1 MVELNHH
8 DDITAHTAHTDDDD
22 DDARAIIIMRL
33 AVAVIACT
41 LALAASSVVRTTHA
55 KPLSDDA
62 FVGDDAPRY
71 VIRLPKERPDVS
83 PVTPHRRVRM
93 TAADGKR
100 YVCVVPMSTREVEGD
115 EDGDGERGG
124 LVGERADASFAEM
137 IEEDASPGTA
147 TDVNEHLK
155 PLSNRCFYYSN
166 GDWWTY
172 EVCHEKKVEQFHR
185 EGTTRVNSHSLGTFD
200 AEATAALAET
210 NRAKDSEFSSGSGIG
225 FAGIGDDGEQRYHAH
240 SFTNG
245 TECAGPDVGS
255 AFEDARRSSEV
266 RFVCSEDGSEG
277 ISGVDEPATCTYV
290 LTFRTPYACKA
301 KDLRPKH
308 PNVENI
314 VCTLADDEDGDRVTT
329 AGIHHGASAVDAH
342 DEL

>member
-1 MVELNHH
+1 MR
-8 DDITAHTAHTDDDD
+8 IT
-22 DDARAIIIMRL
+22 
-33 AVAVIACT
+33 VAVVFYV
-41 LALAASSVVRTTHA
+41 LALVASSVVRTTHA

-100 YVCVVPMSTREVEGD
+100 YVCVVPMPTREEGEADEGD
-115 EDGDGERGG
+115 EGGEEGG
-124 LVGERADASFAEM
+124 RVGERADATLTSFAEM
-137 IEEDASPGTA
+137 IEEDARPGTA

-185 EGTTRVNSHSLGTFD
+185 EGTTRVNSYSLGTFD

-225 FAGIGDDGEQRYHAH
+225 FAGSGDDGEQRYHAH

-277 ISGVDEPATCTYV
+277 ISGVEEPATCTYV

-314 VCTLADDEDGDRVTT
+314 VCALAEDDDADGGGRGTT
-329 AGIHHGASAVDAH
+329 AGIHHGASSVDAH

>member
-1 MVELNHH
+1 MR
-8 DDITAHTAHTDDDD
+8 IT
-22 DDARAIIIMRL
+22 
-33 AVAVIACT
+33 VAVVFYA
-41 LALAASSVVRTTHA
+41 LALVASSVVRTTHA

-100 YVCVVPMSTREVEGD
+100 YVCVVPMPTREEEEDDEEG
-115 EDGDGERGG
+115 EEGGEEGG
-124 LVGERADASFAEM
+124 RVGERADAAATLTSFAEM

-185 EGTTRVNSHSLGTFD
+185 EGTTRVNSYSLGTFD

-225 FAGIGDDGEQRYHAH
+225 FAGSGDDGEQRYHAH

-245 TECAGPDVGS
+245 TECAGPDIGS

-277 ISGVDEPATCTYV
+277 ISGVEEPATCTYV

-314 VCTLADDEDGDRVTT
+314 VCALAEGDDEADGGDRRH
-329 AGIHHGASAVDAH
+329 HHGASSVDAH

>member
-1 MVELNHH
+1 MR
-8 DDITAHTAHTDDDD
+8 IT
-22 DDARAIIIMRL
+22 
-33 AVAVIACT
+33 VAVVFYA
-41 LALAASSVVRTTHA
+41 LALVASSVVRTTHA

-100 YVCVVPMSTREVEGD
+100 YVCVVPMPTREEEEDDEEG
-115 EDGDGERGG
+115 EEGGEEGG
-124 LVGERADASFAEM
+124 RVGERADAAATLTSFAEM

-185 EGTTRVNSHSLGTFD
+185 EGTTRVNSYSLGTFD

-225 FAGIGDDGEQRYHAH
+225 FAGSGDDGEQRYHAH

-277 ISGVDEPATCTYV
+277 ISGVEEPATCTYV

-314 VCTLADDEDGDRVTT
+314 VCALAEEDDEADGGDRRH
-329 AGIHHGASAVDAH
+329 HHGASSVDAH

>member
-1 MVELNHH
+1 MERVQATQGTEGEEKKGEERKCAGAREEEE
-8 DDITAHTAHTDDDD
+8 DD
-22 DDARAIIIMRL
+22 
-33 AVAVIACT
+33 
-41 LALAASSVVRTTHA
+41 
-55 KPLSDDA
+55 
-62 FVGDDAPRY
+62 
-71 VIRLPKERPDVS
+71 E
-83 PVTPHRRVRM
+83 
-93 TAADGKR
+93 
-100 YVCVVPMSTREVEGD
+100 EG
-115 EDGDGERGG
+115 EEGGEEGG
-124 LVGERADASFAEM
+124 RVGERADAAATLTSFAEM

-185 EGTTRVNSHSLGTFD
+185 EGTTRVNSYSLGTFD
-200 AEATAALAET
+200 AEATAALAES

-225 FAGIGDDGEQRYHAH
+225 FAGSGGDGEQRYHAH

-277 ISGVDEPATCTYV
+277 ISGVEEPATCTYV

-314 VCTLADDEDGDRVTT
+314 VCALAEDDDDDGDRGTT

>member
-1 MVELNHH
+1 MR
-8 DDITAHTAHTDDDD
+8 IT
-22 DDARAIIIMRL
+22 
-33 AVAVIACT
+33 VAVVFYA
-41 LALAASSVVRTTHA
+41 LALVASSVVRTTHA

-100 YVCVVPMSTREVEGD
+100 YVCVVPMPTREEEEDDEEG
-115 EDGDGERGG
+115 EEGGEEGG
-124 LVGERADASFAEM
+124 RVGERADAAATLTSFAEM

-185 EGTTRVNSHSLGTFD
+185 EGTTRVNSYSLGTFD

-225 FAGIGDDGEQRYHAH
+225 FAGSGDDGEQRYHAH

-245 TECAGPDVGS
+245 TECAGPDIGS

-277 ISGVDEPATCTYV
+277 ISGVEEPATCTYV

-314 VCTLADDEDGDRVTT
+314 VCALAEEDDEADGGDRRH
-329 AGIHHGASAVDAH
+329 HHGASSVDAH